1 MLWTKVWVY
10 LYKARTIASRQDKGS
25 ETGVVALN
33 ALFSPT
39 ASWGHGSSG
48 DSHVS
53 TSIKYVY
60 FFM

>member
-1 MLWTKVWVY
+1 MLWTKVWIY
-10 LYKARTIASRQDKGS
+10 LYKARTIASRLDKGS
-25 ETGVVALN
+25 ETGVVVALN

-39 ASWGHGSSG
+39 ASWGSSG